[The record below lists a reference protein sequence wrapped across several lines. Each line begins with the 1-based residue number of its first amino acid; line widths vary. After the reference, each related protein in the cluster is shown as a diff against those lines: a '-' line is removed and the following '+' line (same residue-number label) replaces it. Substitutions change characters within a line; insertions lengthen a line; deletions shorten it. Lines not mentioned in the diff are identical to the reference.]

1 MTIIKLNR
9 TELNIIKKM
18 CMKQTSM
25 SMKLSRLML
34 YACLPALLL
43 ATASCSTYKKI
54 NYLQDV
60 VPDKAERIAINKGI
74 LIQPKD
80 MISIVVSSRNP
91 ELALMFNLPVISYQA
106 GSEVVS
112 GQGTQRLLGYVVDND
127 GNIDFP
133 VLGLIKAAG
142 MTRWELANEIKSMI
156 IEQNYIKD
164 PMVTVEFMNFKISV
178 MGEVTA
184 PGTYTIEGDKITL
197 LQALSLAKDLT
208 IFGRRDNVSVIRE
221 QDGERV
227 IYQVDLRS
235 VSLFES
241 PAYYLQQNDIVYV
254 EPNKVRAGQS
264 TINENNVKSVSL
276 WVSVGSFLTSLAVLI
291 VNILN

>member
-1 MTIIKLNR
+1 MRMNF
-9 TELNIIKKM
+9 NIPLKPAIVLLSILTLAV
-18 CMKQTSM
+18 TS
-25 SMKLSRLML
+25 
-34 YACLPALLL
+34 CN
-43 ATASCSTYKKI
+43 TYRKI

-60 VPDKAERIAINKGI
+60 VPDEAERIAINKGI

-106 GSEVVS
+106 GSESVS
-112 GQGTQRLLGYVVDND
+112 GQGSQRLLGYVVNND

-133 VLGLIKAAG
+133 ILGLIHAAG
-142 MTRWELANEIKSMI
+142 LTRWELANEIKSKIVGM
-156 IEQNYIKD
+156 NYIKD
-164 PMVTVEFMNFKISV
+164 PVVTVEFMNFKISV
-178 MGEVTA
+178 MGEVTS
-184 PGTYTIEGDKITL
+184 PGTYNIEGDKITL

-221 QDGERV
+221 QDGERIV
-227 IYQVDLRS
+227 YQVDLRS
-235 VSLFES
+235 ASLFDS

-264 TINENNVKSVSL
+264 TINENNIKSVSL
-276 WVSVGSFLTSLAVLI
+276 WVSIGSFLTSLAVLI
-291 VNILN
+291 VNLVE

>member
-1 MTIIKLNR
+1 
-9 TELNIIKKM
+9 
-18 CMKQTSM
+18 M
-25 SMKLSRLML
+25 SRILLRSGKVCVFSVFVV
-34 YACLPALLL
+34 LL
-43 ATASCSTYKKI
+43 AMMTSCSTYKKI

-91 ELALMFNLPVISYQA
+91 ELALIFNLPVISYQA
-106 GSEVVS
+106 GSESVS
-112 GQGTQRLLGYVVDND
+112 GQGSQRLLGYVVDND

-133 VLGLIKAAG
+133 VLGLVKAAG
-142 MTRWELANEIKSMI
+142 LTRWELAKEIKERI
-156 IEQNYIKD
+156 IEGNYIKD
-164 PMVTVEFMNFKISV
+164 PVVTVEFMNFKISV
-178 MGEVTA
+178 MGEVTS
-184 PGTYTIEGDKITL
+184 PGTYNIEGDKITI

-235 VSLFES
+235 ASIFES

-264 TINENNVKSVSL
+264 TINENNIKSVSL
-276 WVSVGSFLTSLAVLI
+276 WVSIGSFLTSLAVLI
-291 VNILN
+291 VNLIQ

>member
-1 MTIIKLNR
+1 MR
-9 TELNIIKKM
+9 
-18 CMKQTSM
+18 
-25 SMKLSRLML
+25 
-34 YACLPALLL
+34 ALLTRRQRIVPMVSALIL
-43 ATASCSTYKKI
+43 AMTVTSCSTYKKI
-54 NYLQDV
+54 NYLQDI
-60 VPDKAERIAINKGI
+60 VPDKTERIAINKGI

-112 GQGTQRLLGYVVDND
+112 GQGSQRLLGYVVDND

-133 VLGLIKAAG
+133 VLGLVHAAG
-142 MTRWELANEIKSMI
+142 LTRWELANEIKERIVGMD
-156 IEQNYIKD
+156 YIKD
-164 PMVTVEFMNFKISV
+164 PVVTVEFMNFKISV
-178 MGEVTA
+178 MGEVTS
-184 PGTYTIEGDKITL
+184 PGTYNIEGDKITL

-221 QDGERV
+221 QGGERTV
-227 IYQVDLRS
+227 YQVDLRS
-235 VSLFES
+235 ASLFES

-264 TINENNVKSVSL
+264 TINENNIKSVSL
-276 WVSVGSFLTSLAVLI
+276 WVSIGSFFTSLAVLV
-291 VNILN
+291 VNLLN

>member
-1 MTIIKLNR
+1 MRMNF
-9 TELNIIKKM
+9 NIPLKPAIVLLSILTLAV
-18 CMKQTSM
+18 TS
-25 SMKLSRLML
+25 
-34 YACLPALLL
+34 CN
-43 ATASCSTYKKI
+43 TYRKI

-60 VPDKAERIAINKGI
+60 VPDEAERIAINKGI

-106 GSEVVS
+106 GSESVS
-112 GQGTQRLLGYVVDND
+112 GQGSQRLLGYVVDND

-133 VLGLIKAAG
+133 VLGLIHAAG
-142 MTRWELANEIKSMI
+142 LTRWELANEIKSKI
-156 IEQNYIKD
+156 IGMNYIKD
-164 PMVTVEFMNFKISV
+164 PVVTVEFMNFKISV
-178 MGEVTA
+178 MGEVTS
-184 PGTYTIEGDKITL
+184 PGTYNIEGDKITL

-221 QDGERV
+221 QDGERIV
-227 IYQVDLRS
+227 YQVDLRS
-235 VSLFES
+235 ASLFDS

-264 TINENNVKSVSL
+264 TINENNIKSVSL
-276 WVSVGSFLTSLAVLI
+276 WVSIGSFLTSLAVLI
-291 VNILN
+291 VNLVE

>member
-1 MTIIKLNR
+1 MNDKISLKAKAGFVLVIMALA
-9 TELNIIKKM
+9 
-18 CMKQTSM
+18 
-25 SMKLSRLML
+25 LS
-34 YACLPALLL
+34 AV
-43 ATASCSTYKKI
+43 SCNTYRKI
-54 NYLQDV
+54 NYLQDI

-80 MISIVVSSRNP
+80 MISIVVSIRNP
-91 ELALMFNLPVISYQA
+91 ELALIFNLPVISYQA

-112 GQGTQRLLGYVVDND
+112 GQGSQRLLGYVVDND
-127 GNIDFP
+127 GYIDFP
-133 VLGLIKAAG
+133 VLGLVKAAG
-142 MTRWELANEIKSMI
+142 LTRWELANEIKSMI
-156 IEQNYIKD
+156 IEGNYIND
-164 PMVTVEFMNFKISV
+164 PVVTVEFMNFKISV
-178 MGEVTA
+178 MGEVTS
-184 PGTYTIEGDKITL
+184 PGTYNIEGDKITL

-221 QDGERV
+221 QGDERI

-235 VSLFES
+235 ASIFES

-264 TINENNVKSVSL
+264 TINENNIKSVSL

>member
-1 MTIIKLNR
+1 MNDKISLKAKAGFVLVI
-9 TELNIIKKM
+9 M
-18 CMKQTSM
+18 
-25 SMKLSRLML
+25 
-34 YACLPALLL
+34 ALAL
-43 ATASCSTYKKI
+43 TAVSCNTYRKI
-54 NYLQDV
+54 NYLQDI

-91 ELALMFNLPVISYQA
+91 ELALIFNLPVISYQA

-112 GQGTQRLLGYVVDND
+112 GQGSQRLLGYVVDND
-127 GNIDFP
+127 GYIDFP
-133 VLGLIKAAG
+133 VLGLVKAAG
-142 MTRWELANEIKSMI
+142 LTRWELANEIKSMI
-156 IEQNYIKD
+156 IEGNYIND
-164 PMVTVEFMNFKISV
+164 PVVTVEFMNFKISV
-178 MGEVTA
+178 MGEVTS
-184 PGTYTIEGDKITL
+184 PGMYNIEGDKITL

-221 QDGERV
+221 QGDERI

-235 VSLFES
+235 ASIFES

-264 TINENNVKSVSL
+264 TINENNIKSVSL

>member
-1 MTIIKLNR
+1 MNDKISLKAKAGFVLVI
-9 TELNIIKKM
+9 M
-18 CMKQTSM
+18 
-25 SMKLSRLML
+25 
-34 YACLPALLL
+34 ALAL
-43 ATASCSTYKKI
+43 TAVSCNTYRKI
-54 NYLQDV
+54 NYLQDI

-91 ELALMFNLPVISYQA
+91 ELALIFNLPVISYQA

-112 GQGTQRLLGYVVDND
+112 GQGSQSLLGYVVDND

-133 VLGLIKAAG
+133 VLGLVKAAG
-142 MTRWELANEIKSMI
+142 LTRWELANEIKSMI
-156 IEQNYIKD
+156 IEGNYIND
-164 PMVTVEFMNFKISV
+164 PVVTVEFMNFKISV
-178 MGEVTA
+178 MGEVTS
-184 PGTYTIEGDKITL
+184 PGTYNIEGDKITL

-221 QDGERV
+221 QGDERI

-235 VSLFES
+235 ASIFES

-264 TINENNVKSVSL
+264 TINENNIKSVSL

>member
-1 MTIIKLNR
+1 
-9 TELNIIKKM
+9 M

-34 YACLPALLL
+34 YACLPVLLL

-156 IEQNYIKD
+156 IEQNYIK
-164 PMVTVEFMNFKISV
+164 
-178 MGEVTA
+178 
-184 PGTYTIEGDKITL
+184 
-197 LQALSLAKDLT
+197 
-208 IFGRRDNVSVIRE
+208 
-221 QDGERV
+221 
-227 IYQVDLRS
+227 
-235 VSLFES
+235 
-241 PAYYLQQNDIVYV
+241 
-254 EPNKVRAGQS
+254 
-264 TINENNVKSVSL
+264 
-276 WVSVGSFLTSLAVLI
+276 
-291 VNILN
+291 

>member
-1 MTIIKLNR
+1 MLMEIFLNSR
-9 TELNIIKKM
+9 IFEQNEPD
-18 CMKQTSM
+18 M
-25 SMKLSRLML
+25 SRILLRSGKVCVFSVFVV
-34 YACLPALLL
+34 LL
-43 ATASCSTYKKI
+43 AMMTSCSTYKKI

-91 ELALMFNLPVISYQA
+91 ELALIFNLPVISYQA
-106 GSEVVS
+106 GSESVS
-112 GQGTQRLLGYVVDND
+112 GQGSQRLLGYVVDND

-133 VLGLIKAAG
+133 VLGLVKAAG
-142 MTRWELANEIKSMI
+142 LTRWELAKEIKERI
-156 IEQNYIKD
+156 IEGNYIKD
-164 PMVTVEFMNFKISV
+164 PVVTVEFMNFKISV
-178 MGEVTA
+178 MGEVTS
-184 PGTYTIEGDKITL
+184 PGTYNIEGDKITI

-235 VSLFES
+235 ASIFES

-264 TINENNVKSVSL
+264 TINENNIKSVSL
-276 WVSVGSFLTSLAVLI
+276 WVSIGSFLTSLAVLI
-291 VNILN
+291 VNLIQ

>member
-1 MTIIKLNR
+1 MERIMPKCCKTVIFAVMSIL
-9 TELNIIKKM
+9 TFTV
-18 CMKQTSM
+18 TS
-25 SMKLSRLML
+25 
-34 YACLPALLL
+34 CD
-43 ATASCSTYKKI
+43 TYKKI

-106 GSEVVS
+106 GSETVANGGS
-112 GQGTQRLLGYVVDND
+112 QRLLGYVVDND
-127 GNIDFP
+127 GYIDFP
-133 VLGLIKAAG
+133 VLGLVKAAG
-142 MTRWELANEIKSMI
+142 LTRWELAKEIKGMI
-156 IEQNYIKD
+156 VDGNYIKD
-164 PMVTVEFMNFKISV
+164 PVVTVEFMNFKISV
-178 MGEVTA
+178 MGEVTS
-184 PGTYTIEGDKITL
+184 PGTYNIEGDKITI
-197 LQALSLAKDLT
+197 LQALSLARDLT

-235 VSLFES
+235 ASIFES

-264 TINENNVKSVSL
+264 TINENNIKSVSL
-276 WVSVGSFLTSLAVLI
+276 WVSVGSFLTSLAVLV
-291 VNILN
+291 VNLVNVN